1 MSHRT
6 VAGSTQSQVFEA
18 VREAGEITVKA
29 LQTVLAMPGELGYAR
44 IYRTTY
50 ELMRAGYIKRSAPGT
65 FKYVRS
71 PKDIDYSKSQKRMI
85 RVIRIRTRRN
95 EPFTA
100 RILAEIADCSLNG
113 SQRYIHFL
121 VTKGFLARVGYYT
134 ISPNKAKMATYLAL
148 EEKLNDE
155 WPILRRQRKTESL
168 DKITAAIREKAFA
181 IGRTC
186 QVDAASFLSV
196 RESLQA
202 LLDLVDTGLK
212 EITKVR
218 DEG

>member
-6 VAGSTQSQVFEA
+6 VSGSTQSKVFEA
-18 VREAGEITVKA
+18 IKVAGETTVKA
-29 LQTVLAMPGELGYAR
+29 LQEVLAMPGELGYAR

-50 ELMRAGYIKRSAPGT
+50 ELMRAGYINRSAPGT

-71 PKDIDYSKSQKRMI
+71 PKDIDYSKSQKRMM

-100 RILAEIADCSLNG
+100 RVLSELADCSPHW

-121 VTKGFLARVGYYT
+121 VSKGLLVRVGYLST
-134 ISPNKAKMATYLAL
+134 SPNKAKMPTYLAL
-148 EEKLNDE
+148 EEKLNEE
-155 WPILRRQRKTESL
+155 WPVLKRQRKTEAL
-168 DKITAAIREKAFA
+168 DKISAEIRAKALN

-186 QVDAASFLSV
+186 QSDTSSLIEV
-196 RESLQA
+196 RESVQT
-202 LLDLVDTGLK
+202 LLKLVEDGLS
-212 EITKVR
+212 VAR
-218 DEG
+218 G